1 MVYCYKKELR
11 GGIVH
16 LLGAKILSRSRVNRQ
31 LDQIF
36 AYPLTVVRAPM
47 GFGKTTALREYVHAK
62 HLEPIWLS
70 LLGSGGS
77 LPYCWERL
85 SAQIQKKNPEMARR
99 LTELGFPKDA
109 PQLAKIVGLICE
121 TEYAEPTLLVV
132 DDYHLIDCRQAADL
146 ITLIAGEQ
154 VKNLHI
160 VLLTRNTT
168 SLPVADLEQRG
179 LCWLIGQ
186 EVLQFRAGEIRDYFS
201 LMEYDASEE
210 TLQSVGRW
218 TGGWISG
225 IYLVLRGMRQ
235 GLPIGRGEDIDQ
247 LLELNLYS
255 AYDAETQEFL
265 EKLSCLDAFTP
276 EQVAWVFEDPQASAR
291 LLNLVQGNAFIV
303 YNNSLTAYKMTD
315 LLQEFLQG
323 KARQKGL
330 DPRPLWRRMGLW
342 FLERGKSVLAYDYLY
357 RAGEIETILRDLD
370 RAVGRDIHFAQFPQI
385 HKVFD
390 GLPSETAFRYPLA
403 TLRNIRVMALSGPP
417 SSHGV
422 LEEHLRNMEHYFLT
436 VQGMDEDRRTLILGE
451 IHNTWIFTAF
461 NDVHQVVAHA
471 EQAVKYFA
479 GRYSCIVSNETEFN
493 YGAPQLLYCYFK
505 KAGALRET
513 AQFISTHFHTLA
525 QAVEGCGS
533 GSEPLALAEYALE
546 TGDFDNV
553 ELNAQRAIYQSRIYN
568 QTSIEICAAFALAR
582 LSLYRGKFAEGE
594 RLIRELAGVVS
605 SQNSAVL
612 NTTMELCAAYISSC
626 FGKTD
631 AIPSWLKENDMDT
644 GSFLFQGVAFPYIVC
659 MRAVLLSGA
668 FIRLEVL
675 CQEFREKFALYDN
688 QLGYI
693 HNYICCAVARSKLYG
708 IEAGCEEL
716 ERALVLAA
724 ADSVV
729 MPFAENALGILPM
742 LRKMRCSRKVPQD
755 FLAKVVSCC
764 ERYQQSVSGLLPT
777 AVSLTDREREILQML
792 AKGMKHEEIAAGLY
806 ISVPTVRYHVKNVY
820 QKLEVNNKV
829 SAIQKARTMNLI

>member
-1 MVYCYKKELR
+1 MVVLH
-11 GGIVH
+11 I
-16 LLGAKILSRSRVNRQ
+16 LGAKILSRSRVNRQ

-62 HLEPIWLS
+62 HLDPIWLS

-77 LPYCWERL
+77 LAYCWERMN
-85 SAQIQKKNPEMARR
+85 AQIKKKNPQLAQRFMD
-99 LTELGFPKDA
+99 LGFPKDA
-109 PQLAKIVGLICE
+109 PQLAKIVGLVCE
-121 TEYAEPTLLVV
+121 TEYTEPTLLVI
-132 DDYHLIDCRQAADL
+132 DDYHLIDCQQTADL

-160 VLLTRNTT
+160 VLLTRNTQV
-168 SLPVADLEQRG
+168 LPVADLEQRG
-179 LCWLIGQ
+179 LCWVMGQ
-186 EVLQFRAGEIRDYFS
+186 EVLQFRAGEIKDYFA

-210 TLQSVGRW
+210 ALQSVGRW

-255 AYDAETQEFL
+255 AYDGETQNFL
-265 EKLSCLDAFTP
+265 EKLSWLDAFTP
-276 EQVAWVFEDPQASAR
+276 EQVSWVFEDTAASAK
-291 LLNLVQGNAFIV
+291 LLNLVQGNAFIM
-303 YNNSLTAYKMTD
+303 YNNTLAAYKMTD

-323 KARQKGL
+323 KARQKGV
-330 DPRPLWRRMGLW
+330 DPHPLWHRMGLW
-342 FLERGKSVLAYDYLY
+342 FLERGKSVLAYDYLC
-357 RAGEIETILRDLD
+357 RAGEIETILQDLD
-370 RAVGRDIHFAQFPQI
+370 RAVGKDIHFAQFPQI

-417 SSHGV
+417 SSHSV
-422 LEEHLRNMEHYFLT
+422 LEEHLQNMERYFLT
-436 VQGMDEDRRTLILGE
+436 VKDMDEQRRTLILGE
-451 IHNTWIFTAF
+451 IHNTWIFIAF
-461 NDVHQVVAHA
+461 NDVQQVVAHA

-493 YGAPQLLYCYFK
+493 YGAPHLLYCYYK
-505 KAGALRET
+505 KPGTLRDT
-513 AQFISTHFHTLA
+513 ARFIANHFHTLA

-553 ELNAQRAIYQSRIYN
+553 ELNAQRAIYQARSYN
-568 QTSIEICAAFALAR
+568 QTSIEICAAFVLAR

-594 RLIRELAGVVS
+594 RLIGELAGTVS

-626 FGKTD
+626 FGKVD
-631 AIPSWLKENDMDT
+631 AIPNWLKENDMDT

-675 CQEFREKFALYDN
+675 CQEFREKFALYNN
-688 QLGYI
+688 QLGFI

-716 ERALVLAA
+716 EHALVLAA
-724 ADSVV
+724 ADDVV
-729 MPFAENALGILPM
+729 MPFAENAIGILPM
-742 LRKMRCSRKVPQD
+742 LRKMRCSRRVPQD
-755 FLAKVVSCC
+755 FLARVVSCC

-777 AVSLTDREREILQML
+777 AVTLTDREREILQML